1 MIGELNDIGV
11 SIFIVLLGLDV
22 WFTYK
27 IYNNEYKD
35 TKDSKEN
42 KNQ

>member
-1 MIGELNDIGV
+1 MSELNDIGV

-35 TKDSKEN
+35 SKDSKEN
-42 KNQ
+42 KKQ

>member
-1 MIGELNDIGV
+1 MAELNDIGV

-22 WFTYK
+22 LFTYK

-35 TKDSKEN
+35 NKEDTKRAE
-42 KNQ
+42 